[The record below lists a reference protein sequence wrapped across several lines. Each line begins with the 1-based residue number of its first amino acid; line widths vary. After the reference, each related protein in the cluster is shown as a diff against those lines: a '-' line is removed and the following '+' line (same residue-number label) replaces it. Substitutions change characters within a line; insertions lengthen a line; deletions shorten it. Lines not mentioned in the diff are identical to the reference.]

1 MSLRHSNSI
10 YTKTSRIFNG
20 NNRDVYTYSFEKKEY
35 ELYWLY
41 NLPKSSHYLQ
51 NYILAKQ
58 KDDVHLGIIKISFN
72 PEDIDELVKYSN
84 DQTYKIDI
92 NKLNISTKIIIPN
105 IYDDINII
113 WRYNVANK
121 IPSGANQYWFIVS
134 KDNFYGVLDENGKE
148 ILPVKFDEITLL
160 DNVNGYVLCKEKCL
174 HGILNL
180 FTKEIIIPIIYD
192 SITDSSNSFICV
204 KDNKFGVLKPNCEE
218 LIPLIYDNIQKVKIG
233 FICRIGDIYGF
244 INDAG
249 DTIIPFRYD
258 EIKTFKDIHDL
269 LICSKDGKKGV
280 LNERGEIIIPVS
292 YNDIFSL
299 GSNRICALENSFSN
313 EYIVFSKDGEKIGIT
328 LKFDEIVYQY
338 KTIFKVRRKGRLGLI
353 SEDGKILENYTDDPM
368 KVMHTY
374 WEYLDLFKEVEST
387 NLKNY
392 KSGNKF

>member
-1 MSLRHSNSI
+1 MSLRQSNSI
-10 YTKTSRIFNG
+10 YTKISRIFNG
-20 NNRDVYTYSFEKKEY
+20 INRDVYTCSFEKKEY

-72 PEDIDELVKYSN
+72 PEDIDELEKYSN
-84 DQTYKIDI
+84 DLTYKIDI
-92 NKLNISTKIIIPN
+92 NKLNINTKIIIPN

-113 WRYNVANK
+113 WRYNGANQ

-160 DNVNGYVLCKEKCL
+160 DIVNGYVLCKEKCL

-204 KDNKFGVLKPNCEE
+204 KVNKFGVLKPNCEE
-218 LIPLIYDNIQKVKIG
+218 LIPLIYDNIQKVKNG
-233 FICRIGDIYGF
+233 FICRIGDDYGF

-249 DTIIPFRYD
+249 DTIIPFTYD
-258 EIKTFKDIHDL
+258 EIKTIKDIPEL
-269 LICSKDGKKGV
+269 LICSKEGKKGIF
-280 LNERGEIIIPVS
+280 NEMGEIIIPVS

-299 GSNRICALENSFSN
+299 GSNRICAIENADS
-313 EYIVFSKDGEKIGIT
+313 EECIIFSKEGKKKGIT

-338 KTIFKVRRKGRLGLI
+338 KTIFKVRRNGRLGLI
-353 SEDGKILENYTDDPM
+353 SEDGNILENYTDDSM
-368 KVMHTY
+368 KVMRTY
-374 WEYLDLFKEVEST
+374 WEYIDLFKAFE
-387 NLKNY
+387 NHNGKKL
-392 KSGNKF
+392 